1 MIAHQP
7 QDGLSLDERIRRA
20 EREVMLHD
28 RRVMQRLDQ
37 VTTQTRNAARSGGR
51 VALIGAGA
59 LLSVWAGWR
68 VYKAVRPD
76 PKAKARER
84 ERARQAAYRYGHG
97 LADVPVPPDQRP
109 GIWGQLGRLGLI
121 LAPFVLPARSPAA
134 AAASAF
140 APGGWWPMRIF
151 RVARTAMDWRAAQ
164 QAKRAEQV
172 NTARA
177 ERAEAGV
184 TPPRR
189 PRY

>member
-1 MIAHQP
+1 MTAHQP

-177 ERAEAGV
+177 ERAETGV

>member
-1 MIAHQP
+1 MTAHQP

-97 LADVPVPPDQRP
+97 LGDVPVPPDQRP